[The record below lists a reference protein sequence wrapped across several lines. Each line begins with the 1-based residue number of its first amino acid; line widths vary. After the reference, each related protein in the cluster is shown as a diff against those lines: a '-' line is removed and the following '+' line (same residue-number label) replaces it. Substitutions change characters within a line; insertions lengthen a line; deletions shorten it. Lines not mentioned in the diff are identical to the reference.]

1 MRNLDGTLSQWWL
14 CYNRFAGPLAG
25 LILFMTLSG
34 AAGDDIRPPDARLK
48 TATRLAF
55 VEGPAYAADG
65 SVYFTDILNNRIVR
79 LVANGNMT
87 LFGRVAQVYRQPS
100 GLANGLAFD
109 LEGRLLACEGNGEG
123 GNRRVSRT
131 EKDGTVTTLA
141 ARYRGKRLNSPND
154 LDIDAKGRVY
164 FTDPRYGDRSDVE
177 QDKDGVYRIDPDGSV
192 SRIIEDVGKPNGI
205 AVSLDQNWLYVVDT
219 DISKSGTPRRVYAYE
234 LRPDGSTGTRR
245 VVHDFG
251 TGRGGDGMCLDHRG
265 NLYVAA
271 GLNTS
276 ALPAEDG
283 SVKAGV
289 YVFSPEGKQLDF
301 IAIPEDMVTN
311 VTFGDPD
318 LKTLYITAGSKLF
331 SIRLNVRGHL
341 LWPAAKD

>member
-1 MRNLDGTLSQWWL
+1 MRDPNRTLSQQWL
-14 CYNRFAGPLAG
+14 SYSCFVGTLAA
-25 LILFMTLSG
+25 LTLFFILPAVSADGIRAPG
-34 AAGDDIRPPDARLK
+34 AAVQVS
-48 TATRLAF
+48 TRLAF

-65 SVYFTDILNNRIVR
+65 SVYFTDIFNNRVMR
-79 LVANGNMT
+79 LAANSEMT
-87 LFGRVAQVYRQPS
+87 LFGRVAQVYRQPA

-141 ARYRGKRLNSPND
+141 DRYRGKRLNSPND
-154 LDIDAKGRVY
+154 LDVDAKGRVY
-164 FTDPRYGDRSDVE
+164 FTDPRYGDRTDVE

-205 AVSLDQNWLYVVDT
+205 AVSVDQKSLYVIDT
-219 DISKSGTPRRVYAYE
+219 DISKAGSTRKVYAYE
-234 LRPDGSTGTRR
+234 LRPDGSTGARR

-251 TGRGGDGMCLDHRG
+251 TGRGGDGMCLEHRG

-271 GLNTS
+271 GLNT
-276 ALPAEDG
+276 PGPPIEDG

-301 IAIPEDMVTN
+301 IAVAEDMVTN

-331 SIRLNVRGHL
+331 SIPLNVRGHL
-341 LWPAAKD
+341 LWPSVKD